1 MQDFV
6 QWSIDVRRFCRQWH
20 GRLSGYIGRDDFLEL
35 FLTEDWNR
43 FERGFHEHFSV
54 STPRWLSA
62 SLNPDARGAVL
73 SPTVALWDL
82 MQSLRTSIDGQ
93 ASLAPVEYFVA
104 IVEELKNLSDRLE
117 EDRVRFY
124 SAMQEEVVSIDP
136 EMVEDEASL
145 ELDDE
150 PVDDEPVGDEPVGEV
165 EQRTA
170 RTKNPLATP
179 LDPASLAPRLPK
191 MKKKKK
197 EPQSA
202 TYDAGLS
209 LLDPDQGPIL
219 SLAGRKKTSAMPTTP
234 GGAVALPAV
243 ALSLYDTILRVARG
257 QERPG
262 EAELV
267 AYCGRR
273 FEELRP
279 AAGEGPSAVLAMLD
293 ARLGALSNVDIQQT
307 ATASKACDL
316 LSRALFR
323 SWQQLVGDSPTSHVK
338 LTLTGP
344 VVRDSHL
351 GEWREFALECV
362 PRHRLPGFTRSR
374 LDVKIHYV
382 PPQFTIRVKSQG
394 AIALPPPF
402 LQNEA
407 ACRLELSAETEAL
420 AVAWLA
426 QVTALFFRHL
436 GLVSSGTEG

>member
-43 FERGFHEHFSV
+43 FEQDFHAYFTA

-62 SLNPDARGAVL
+62 SLNPTARAAVL

-104 IVEELKNLSDRLE
+104 IVEELKNLADRLE

-145 ELDDE
+145 ELDDGA
-150 PVDDEPVGDEPVGEV
+150 PDDAPDAAA
-165 EQRTA
+165 EQQTA

-179 LDPASLAPRLPK
+179 LDPSALAPRLPK
-191 MKKKKK
+191 LMSKKKKK
-197 EPQSA
+197 APQSA
-202 TYDAGLS
+202 TYDAALS
-209 LLDPDQGPIL
+209 QLDPDQGPIL
-219 SLAGRKKTSAMPTTP
+219 SLAGKKKTGLLPTTP
-234 GGAVALPAV
+234 EGAVALPPV
-243 ALSLYDTILRVARG
+243 ALALYDTILRVARG

-262 EAELV
+262 EAELI

-279 AAGEGPSAVLAMLD
+279 APGEGPGAVLAQLD
-293 ARLGALSNVDIQQT
+293 ARIGALSNVDIQQT

-323 SWQQLVGDSPTSHVK
+323 SWQQLAGDSPTTHLK
-338 LTLTGP
+338 ITLTDP

-362 PRHRLPGFTRSR
+362 PRHRLPGFTRAR
-374 LDVKIHYV
+374 LDVRVHYV
-382 PPQFTIRVKSQG
+382 PPQFTLRVKSQG

-420 AVAWLA
+420 ACAWLA
-426 QVTALFFRHL
+426 QCTALFFRHL
-436 GLVSSGTEG
+436 ALVSTGTES

>member
-43 FERGFHEHFSV
+43 FEQEFHGHFTA
-54 STPRWLSA
+54 STPRWLST
-62 SLNPDARGAVL
+62 SLNPAARGAVL
-73 SPTVALWDL
+73 TPTVALWDL

-136 EMVEDEASL
+136 EMVEEEASL
-145 ELDDE
+145 ELDEASDE
-150 PVDDEPVGDEPVGEV
+150 APDGAGGDEHET
-165 EQRTA
+165 EATA

-179 LDPASLAPRLPK
+179 LDPAALAPRLPSL
-191 MKKKKK
+191 KKKKK
-197 EPQSA
+197 KAPASA
-202 TYDAGLS
+202 TYDDAL
-209 LLDPDQGPIL
+209 LALDPDQGPIL
-219 SLAGRKKTSAMPTTP
+219 SLAGKKKTAVLPTTP
-234 GGAVALPAV
+234 QGAVALPAV

-279 AAGEGPSAVLAMLD
+279 APGEGPGAVLAQLD
-293 ARLGALSNVDIQQT
+293 ARIGALSNVDIQQT

-323 SWQQLVGDSPTSHVK
+323 SWQQLVGDSPTSHLK
-338 LTLTGP
+338 ITLTDP

-351 GEWREFALECV
+351 GEWREFALECT
-362 PRHRLPGFTRSR
+362 PRHRLPGFARAR
-374 LDVKIHYV
+374 LEVKIHYV
-382 PPQFTIRVKSQG
+382 PPQFTIRVKAQG

-407 ACRLELSAETEAL
+407 ACRIELSAETEAL
-420 AVAWLA
+420 ATAWLG
-426 QVTALFFRHL
+426 QLTALFFRHL
-436 GLVSSGTEG
+436 ALVSTVTES